1 MPNAQ
6 VTSSYWFIRITAPH
20 MDIAEQLYRGAR
32 ADGWPSLSTDI
43 SWQFCDHIRFLVVA
57 HVGEKTE
64 KEHVHCLVEL
74 SEPKQKQTVDKRCK
88 RIFGVS
94 GPNYSSKVWD
104 GDMGSGAGSYLFHDA
119 KARVLLKH
127 GFTDEQIEEFQRLN
141 AEVQKVVEVNKQRA
155 SGRCVERILSLIVDS
170 GRMWTKDEIA
180 MKLLTDI
187 KEGVMYEP
195 GDYVLKRYL
204 EEIYLK
210 QLAKPQW
217 EQYARLRIRELVR
230 PESIEVSFPM

>member
-1 MPNAQ
+1 MPNSQ
-6 VTSSYWFIRITAPH
+6 ITSSLWFVRITAPH
-20 MDIAEQLYRGAR
+20 LDIIDQLTRKE
-32 ADGWPSLSTDI
+32 DKDVL
-43 SWQFCDHIRFLVVA
+43 SWQFADHKRFLVVA

-64 KEHVHCLVEL
+64 KEHVHCLVEF
-74 SEPKQKQTVDKRCK
+74 SEPKQKQNVDKRYK

-104 GDMGSGAGSYLFHDA
+104 GDMGSGAGSYLFHDP
-119 KARVLLKH
+119 KARILH
-127 GFTDEQIEEFQRLN
+127 NTGFTDDQIAEFKRLS
-141 AEVQKVVEVNKQRA
+141 AEIQKVVEINKQRA
-155 SGRCVERILSLIVDS
+155 SGRCVDRILAIIVDS
-170 GRMWTKDEIA
+170 GRNWTKDEIA

-210 QLAKPQW
+210 QLAKPHW
-217 EQYARLRIRELVR
+217 EQYARLRVRDLVR
-230 PESIEVSFPM
+230 SDSIEISFPI